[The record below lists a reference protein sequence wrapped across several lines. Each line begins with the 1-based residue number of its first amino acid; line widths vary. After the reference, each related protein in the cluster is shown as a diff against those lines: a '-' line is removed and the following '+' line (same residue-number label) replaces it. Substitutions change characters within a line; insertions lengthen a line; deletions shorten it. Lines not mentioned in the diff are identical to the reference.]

1 MAIPRILYT
10 FSSSFS
16 SHRLHRRVTYGFVD
30 PVDHIVEQ
38 TTAIRHLLHMAFSW
52 QPAAIR
58 TSLPSATETSDKLS
72 LMSEGESAWP
82 FWLFASLKRCD
93 DLLLDAPATVA
104 SWILSISG
112 LAV

>member
-1 MAIPRILYT
+1 MSLPRILYT

-16 SHRLHRRVTYGFVD
+16 SHRLHRRITCGFVD

-38 TTAIRHLLHMAFSW
+38 TTAIRHLLHTVSSW

-58 TSLPSATETSDKLS
+58 GDSRQLS
-72 LMSEGESAWP
+72 LMSKGESTRP
-82 FWLFASLKRCD
+82 FCLFASLERCD
-93 DLLLDAPATVA
+93 YLLLDEAATVA
-104 SWILSISG
+104 SWTLSIPG